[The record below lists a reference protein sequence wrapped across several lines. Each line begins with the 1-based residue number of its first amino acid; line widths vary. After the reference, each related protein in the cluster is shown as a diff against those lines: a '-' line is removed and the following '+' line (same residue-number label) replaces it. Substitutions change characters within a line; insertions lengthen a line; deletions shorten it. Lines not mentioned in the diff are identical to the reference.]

1 MTQTGF
7 TIWLTGMSGSGK
19 SSLARALAEALSTR
33 GLAVEVLDSGRIR
46 AQINR
51 SLGFSREEI
60 EENTL
65 RLAYECV
72 LLNRNG
78 VVTIVGSVSPYRAV
92 RDKAREQ
99 IGDFV
104 EVYCRCPMEVLM
116 QRDTKGLYEKALKS
130 EIDHMAGVN
139 APYEEPLKPE
149 VLINTDQLSTDEA
162 AAQVIKTLELLGRIS
177 RHQGAAYTEQEEE
190 MIRRRLEDLGYL

>member
-1 MTQTGF
+1 MAQAGF

-19 SSLARALAEALSTR
+19 TSVAKALAERLADR
-33 GLAVEVLDSGRIR
+33 GFKVEVLDSGRIR

-51 SLGFSREEI
+51 SLGFSRKEI

-78 VVTIVGSVSPYRAV
+78 VVSIVGSVSPYRAV

-99 IGDFV
+99 IGNFV
-104 EVYCRCPMEVLM
+104 EIYCRCPMEVLM
-116 QRDTKGLYEKALKS
+116 KRDSKGLYERALKN
-130 EIDHMAGVN
+130 EIEHMAGVN

-149 VLINTDQLSTDEA
+149 VLLNTDQLEVEDA
-162 AAQVIKTLELLGRIS
+162 ANQVIKTLEVLGRVH
-177 RHQGAAYTEQEEE
+177 RQEGAAYTEQEEE
-190 MIRRRLEDLGYL
+190 MIRQRLEDLGYL

>member
-1 MTQTGF
+1 MPDAGF

-19 SSLARALAEALSTR
+19 SSLAKALAEQLSAR

-46 AQINR
+46 SQINR
-51 SLGFSREEI
+51 SLGFSQEEI

-116 QRDTKGLYEKALKS
+116 QRDTKGLYERALKN
-130 EIDHMAGVN
+130 EIKHMAGVN

-149 VLINTDQLSTDEA
+149 VLLNTDQLSTDES

-177 RHQGAAYTEQEEE
+177 RHEGAAYTEQEEE
-190 MIRRRLEDLGYL
+190 MIRQRLEDLGYL

>member
-19 SSLARALAEALSTR
+19 SSVATATADRLRGR

-46 AQINR
+46 SQINR
-51 SLGFSREEI
+51 SLGFSQEEI

-65 RLAYECV
+65 RLAYECAM
-72 LLNRNG
+72 LNRNN
-78 VVTIVGSVSPYRAV
+78 VVAIVGSVSPYRAV

-99 IGDFV
+99 IGAFV

-116 QRDTKGLYEKALKS
+116 QRDAKGLYERALKD
-130 EIDHMAGVN
+130 EVKHMAGVN

-149 VLINTDQLSTDEA
+149 VLLNTDQLTVDDA
-162 AAQVIKTLELLGRIS
+162 ATQIIKTLEVLNRLS
-177 RHQGAAYTEQEEE
+177 RDEGSAYTADEEE
-190 MIRRRLEDLGYL
+190 MIRQRLENLGYL

>member
-1 MTQTGF
+1 MTNTGF

-19 SSLARALAEALSTR
+19 TSLARALAQRLTER
-33 GLAVEVLDSGRIR
+33 GLSVEVLDSGRIR

-78 VVTIVGSVSPYRAV
+78 VVSIVGSVSPYRAV

-104 EVYCRCPMEVLM
+104 EIYCRCPMEVLM
-116 QRDTKGLYEKALKS
+116 KRDSKGLYERALKN
-130 EIDHMAGVN
+130 EIEHMAGVN

-149 VLINTDQLSTDEA
+149 VLLNTDQLEVEEA
-162 AAQVIKTLELLGRIS
+162 VNQVIKTLEVLGRLD
-177 RHQGAAYTEQEEE
+177 RHEGAAYTEQEEE
-190 MIRRRLEDLGYL
+190 MIRQRLEDLGYL